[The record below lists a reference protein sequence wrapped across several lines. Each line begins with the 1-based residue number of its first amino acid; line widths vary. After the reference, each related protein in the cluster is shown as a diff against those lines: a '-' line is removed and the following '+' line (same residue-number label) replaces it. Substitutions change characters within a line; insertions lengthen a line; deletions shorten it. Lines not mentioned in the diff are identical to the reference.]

1 MGRITYPV
9 FAMPRLSSSMSGDQ
23 FAEPF
28 VVVEPGAVLDELIVG
43 QDAVAVRPFFL
54 RVNWG

>member
-1 MGRITYPV
+1 VQQVDRFGLLAFRE
-9 FAMPRLSSSMSGDQ
+9 DQ
-23 FAEPF
+23 NRTEPF
-28 VVVEPGAVLDELIVG
+28 VVIEPGAVLDELIVG